1 MTTGKK
7 LAGLLLLTT
16 ALSMPG
22 IALAQGTQGSTGA
35 ASGSPTAADDDAGD
49 LLQDVEGLPGEA
61 EGEYEDPDI
70 SVPGGSIIVTGR
82 VNRNP
87 ERSSTQVVNVLSSEQ
102 IARTGEGDIAGA
114 LSRVTGLS
122 VVGNGLVYVRGLG
135 DRYSLALLNG
145 LPLPSPEPLSR
156 VVPLDIFPTNVVA
169 SSLVQKTYSPN
180 FPGEFGGGVI
190 NLTTRAVP
198 DETFVKISGG
208 ISGDTETTF
217 QNGYAYYG
225 SEMDWTGFDS
235 GARDIPPAVQSFLDD
250 SFNNGTQIEL
260 LDQEQ
265 VEGVARFLTPPLFST
280 LQILGDIRPNFSAGL
295 TAGTALDVGSDG
307 RLGIVATS
315 SLSNSWR
322 NRVISRQEA
331 GPNSPDISDDESD
344 FVTDNNIL
352 FNALVG
358 LGLEVGDHT
367 FRFTNLFIRDTV
379 KQASLASFT
388 RPAEFPSF
396 DFLEQNTSW
405 FERQLIDSQLVA
417 ELEFDRLSVDLRGGF
432 ARTDREAPFNL
443 TYVYGRDSDP
453 PDTIFGDLL
462 SEYAVDLGQQ
472 VGSGFQ
478 ETGVEVV
485 FSDLYEE
492 LWYGGIDLS
501 YELADTFTVTTGY
514 AYSDTDRFSERR
526 GFTFDVDIDP
536 NFLRDPDLVFG
547 GNGNPNAITSLQQ
560 ILFAAGLR
568 TPANLLNATTYN
580 LFDVGLI
587 DQNLQDPAFEAE
599 LTIHAGYV
607 QGQLLAL
614 DDTLTVQ
621 GGVRYEDADQ
631 STTPLGAANP
641 SVGQTILKS
650 DDYWLPALTVTWEP
664 IEDLQIRANGS
675 RTLARPQFRE
685 LVQQRYF
692 DPETNRQYAGNPFL
706 TDSELTNAELRLEYY
721 LGGQSSVSV
730 AGFYKD
736 ISDPI
741 EVYITPEVGS
751 DFINYANAPGAT
763 LYGAEVD
770 LQYSFDL
777 FNLGGFFES
786 KELIFLANYTYTNS
800 EISVGPED
808 TIAIANSDGTVNNTE
823 LATNYFTDGDPLVG
837 QSDHLVNLQVGIE
850 DLDRLQQLTV
860 LVSYA
865 SDRVTLR
872 GSNGLSD
879 VVQEPGVNLDL
890 VFRQGFE
897 LAGTDLE
904 LKLEA
909 RNLLGTDHKE
919 TQTNNTGLVL
929 QNNSYDVGQS
939 FAASL
944 SVEF

>member
-1 MTTGKK
+1 MTTGKQ

-16 ALSMPG
+16 ALTMPD
-22 IALAQGTQGSTGA
+22 IAFAQDNSGTTP
-35 ASGSPTAADDDAGD
+35 ASNTAADDADMTS
-49 LLQDVEGLPGEA
+49 QDFEEINDPQE
-61 EGEYEDPDI
+61 EEYEEPEI
-70 SVPGGSIIVTGR
+70 SIPGGAIIVTGR
-82 VNRNP
+82 INRDP
-87 ERSSTQVVNVLSSEQ
+87 ERASTQVVNVLSTEQ

-235 GARDIPPAVQSFLDD
+235 GARDIPPTVQAFLTD

-260 LDQEQ
+260 LEQ
-265 VEGVARFLTPPLFST
+265 GAVEDVARFLTPPGFST
-280 LQILGDIRPNFSAGL
+280 LQILGDIRANFSTGI

-307 RLGIVATS
+307 RLGIIATAS
-315 SLSNSWR
+315 ISNSWR
-322 NRVISRQEA
+322 NREITRQEA
-331 GPNSPDISDDESD
+331 GPNSDQLSDTESE
-344 FVTDNNIL
+344 FNTDNNIL
-352 FNALVG
+352 VNAMLG
-358 LGLEVGDHT
+358 LGLELGEHT

-379 KQASLASFT
+379 KQASLNAFR
-388 RPAEFPSF
+388 RPLEFPEF
-396 DFLEQNTSW
+396 DFLEQNTAW
-405 FERQLIDSQLVA
+405 YERQLMDSQMVA
-417 ELEFDRLSVDLRGGF
+417 ELKFDRLSVDLRGGF
-432 ARTDREAPFNL
+432 ARTDREAPYNL
-443 TYVYGRDSDP
+443 TYVYGRDNVGAHP
-453 PDTIFGDLL
+453 IFGTMVN
-462 SEYAVDLGQQ
+462 EYSVDLGQQ
-472 VGSGFQ
+472 VGGGFQ
-478 ETGVEVV
+478 ETGVDVV
-485 FSDLYEE
+485 FSDLNEE
-492 LWYGGIDLS
+492 LWFGGIDLS
-501 YELADTFTVTTGY
+501 YELTDSFSLTGGY
-514 AYSDTDRFSERR
+514 AYSDTDRYSERR
-526 GFTFDVDIDP
+526 GFTFDVDVDP
-536 NFLRDPDLVFG
+536 NFLNDPDLVFG
-547 GNGNPNAITSLQQ
+547 GNGNPNAIIGLQQ

-568 TPANLLNATTYN
+568 SPATLLNATTYN

-587 DQNLQDPAFEAE
+587 DQNLQDPAFSAE
-599 LTIHAGYV
+599 LTIHAGYL

-614 DDTLTVQ
+614 DDTLTIQ
-621 GGVRYEDADQ
+621 GGARYETADQ

-641 SVGQTILKS
+641 SAGQSILKS
-650 DDYWLPALTVTWEP
+650 DDYWLPALTITYQP
-664 IEDLQIRANGS
+664 MEDLQLRANAS
-675 RTLARPQFRE
+675 RTIARPQFRE

-692 DPETNRQYAGNPFL
+692 DPETNRQYSGNPFL

-721 LGGQSSVSV
+721 LGGQNSISV

-736 ISDPI
+736 ISKPI

-751 DFINYANAPGAT
+751 DFINYANAPSAT

-770 LQYSFDL
+770 AQYTFDL
-777 FNLGGFFES
+777 YNLGGFFET
-786 KELIFLANYTYTNS
+786 KALVLLANYTYTQS
-800 EISVGPED
+800 SLSVSDTD
-808 TIAIANSDGTVNNTE
+808 TIAVANSNGTVNASE
-823 LATNYFTDGDPLVG
+823 LAVNYFTDGDPLVG
-837 QSDHLVNLQVGIE
+837 QSDHLVNLQIGVE
-850 DLDRLQQLTV
+850 DVDRLQQLTV
-860 LVSYA
+860 LMSYA

-879 VVQEPGVNLDL
+879 VVQEPGVNLDV

-897 LAGTDLE
+897 LWGSELE

-919 TQTNNTGLVL
+919 TQTNNAGLVL

-939 FAASL
+939 FSASL
-944 SVEF
+944 SIEF